1 MELDDPDFLQAVEGL
16 RELAIKGTGLSELL
30 EWAKA
35 RAGKAKTVL
44 AIAIFY
50 RAFDLPMGV
59 VTSLGGW
66 TGFAAEH
73 GNSGTTAEELD
84 AEYGELIRAHV
95 RRLVSK

>member
-1 MELDDPDFLQAVEGL
+1 VKEL
-16 RELAIKGTGLSELL
+16 RELATKGAALSELL

-35 RAGKAKTVL
+35 RAGKGKTVL

-50 RAFDLPMGV
+50 RAFDLPMAV

-66 TGFAAEH
+66 TGFEAEH
-73 GNSGTTAEELD
+73 GNPGRTAEELE

-95 RRLVSK
+95 RRVAPA